1 MNHLTRRAALLA
13 AVPASALALALP
25 AAPAHAQAPV
35 APEQAASAPA
45 TPAADLPPL
54 YADEFARARAFVAG
68 MMEAGVVVP
77 QPRDPG
83 GGYTHEQHKRNYRAI
98 LLSGQLYRITGD
110 QAYADYVRAML
121 LAYADLYP
129 TLGDHPAR
137 SNQNAGRLFWQVL
150 NDAVWLVHAVQ
161 GYAEIR
167 DGLSA
172 ADRERIDSQVFRRA
186 AHFLSVESQA
196 TFDRIHN
203 HATWATAGVGMTGYL
218 LGDRDLVERALL
230 GSDKSGQAGFLRQT
244 ELLFSPDGYY
254 AEGPY
259 YQRYALMPFMVFADA
274 IARNDPQRRIFE
286 HRDGILL
293 KALRTTIQLTYGGYF
308 FPFNDALKDKSLR
321 TEELY
326 HGIAIAY
333 AQTRD
338 PSLLSIARMQDRTV
352 LTPAGQLVA
361 ADLAAGRAEPFPFR
375 SMLLRDGPEGEQGAV
390 AILREGEG
398 PRHTALVAKN
408 SSQGMGH
415 GHFDKLSWQL
425 FDNGHEIVRDY
436 GAARF
441 LNIEAKEGGRYL
453 PENETWAKQTLAHN
467 ALVVDGRSHFDGKVR
482 PASAVAPEQ
491 LHFSVEPG
499 LQVSS
504 ARVDGAYTGVGIV
517 RTLVMADVPGL
528 ESPVVFDL
536 VTAESEGTHSY
547 DLPLHYQGAV
557 IELGFPVESHVAARP
572 VLGDGHGYQHVWV
585 DAEATPAAGD
595 GALTWLLDG
604 RFYTY
609 RFATDGAT
617 RAVLGQVGA
626 NDPDFNLRREPL
638 VLLRRESAGG
648 TTFATLLESHGRYD
662 GAAEQ
667 TVASRS
673 RVAAMRHER
682 QGGKDIVVL
691 TLKDGG
697 QVALAVSHDP
707 DPGARHSATVDGRE
721 IAWSG
726 FAAIVEIGRGGN

>member
-1 MNHLTRRAALLA
+1 
-13 AVPASALALALP
+13 
-25 AAPAHAQAPV
+25 
-35 APEQAASAPA
+35 
-45 TPAADLPPL
+45 
-54 YADEFARARAFVAG
+54 
-68 MMEAGVVVP
+68 
-77 QPRDPG
+77 
-83 GGYTHEQHKRNYRAI
+83 
-98 LLSGQLYRITGD
+98 
-110 QAYADYVRAML
+110 
-121 LAYADLYP
+121 
-129 TLGDHPAR
+129 
-137 SNQNAGRLFWQVL
+137 
-150 NDAVWLVHAVQ
+150 
-161 GYAEIR
+161 
-167 DGLSA
+167 
-172 ADRERIDSQVFRRA
+172 
-186 AHFLSVESQA
+186 
-196 TFDRIHN
+196 
-203 HATWATAGVGMTGYL
+203 
-218 LGDRDLVERALL
+218 
-230 GSDKSGQAGFLRQT
+230 
-244 ELLFSPDGYY
+244 
-254 AEGPY
+254 
-259 YQRYALMPFMVFADA
+259 
-274 IARNDPQRRIFE
+274 
-286 HRDGILL
+286 
-293 KALRTTIQLTYGGYF
+293 
-308 FPFNDALKDKSLR
+308 
-321 TEELY
+321 
-326 HGIAIAY
+326 
-333 AQTRD
+333 
-338 PSLLSIARMQDRTV
+338 
-352 LTPAGQLVA
+352 
-361 ADLAAGRAEPFPFR
+361 
-375 SMLLRDGPEGEQGAV
+375 
-390 AILREGEG
+390 
-398 PRHTALVAKN
+398 
-408 SSQGMGH
+408 
-415 GHFDKLSWQL
+415 
-425 FDNGHEIVRDY
+425 
-436 GAARF
+436 
-441 LNIEAKEGGRYL
+441 
-453 PENETWAKQTLAHN
+453 
-467 ALVVDGRSHFDGKVR
+467 
-482 PASAVAPEQ
+482 
-491 LHFSVEPG
+491 VEPG

-504 ARVDGAYTGVGIV
+504 ARVDGAYPGVGIV

-572 VLGDGHGYQHVWV
+572 VLGEGHGYQHVWV

>member
-1 MNHLTRRAALLA
+1 MSRLLRRAASLA
-13 AVPASALALALP
+13 TAPVSALALAL
-25 AAPAHAQAPV
+25 ALTASGAPLHAQAAAEASPV
-35 APEQAASAPA
+35 GENM
-45 TPAADLPPL
+45 PPL
-54 YADEFARARAFVAG
+54 YADEFARARAFVG
-68 MMEAGVVVP
+68 EMMEAGVVVP

-98 LLSGQLYRITGD
+98 LLAGQLYRITGD
-110 QAYADYVRAML
+110 RPYADYVREML

-129 TLGDHPAR
+129 TLGEHPAR
-137 SNQNAGRLFWQVL
+137 SNQYSGRLFWQVL

-167 DGLSA
+167 DTLTA
-172 ADRERIDSQVFRRA
+172 ADRERIDSRVFRPA
-186 AHFLSVESQA
+186 AHFLSVESQS

-218 LGDRDLVERALL
+218 LGDRDMVDRALL
-230 GSDKSGQAGFLRQT
+230 GSDKSGEAGFLRQT

-274 IARNDPQRRIFE
+274 IARNDPDRRIFE

-293 KALRTTIQLTYGGYF
+293 KALRTTVQLTYGGYF
-308 FPFNDALKDKSLR
+308 FPFNDAMKDKSLR

-338 PSLLSIARMQDRTV
+338 PALLSIAQMQDRTV

-375 SMLLRDGPEGEQGAV
+375 SMLLRDGPQGEQGAV

-425 FDNGHEIVRDY
+425 YDNGHEIVRDY

-441 LNIEAKEGGRYL
+441 LNIEAKQGGRYL
-453 PENETWAKQTLAHN
+453 PENETWAKQTVAHN
-467 ALVVDGRSHFDGKVR
+467 ALVVDRRSHFDGKVK

-491 LHFSVEPG
+491 LHFSDEPG
-499 LQVSS
+499 LQVTS

-536 VTAESEGTHSY
+536 VTAESDAPHSY

-572 VLGDGHGYQHVWV
+572 VLGEDHGYQHVWV
-585 DAEATPAAGD
+585 DATGRPDAGD

-617 RAVLGQVGA
+617 QAILGQVGA
-626 NDPDFNLRREPL
+626 NDPEFNLRREPL
-638 VLLRRESAGG
+638 ILLRREGAGG

-673 RVAAMRHER
+673 RVAAMRHHR

-697 QVALAVSHDP
+697 QVALAVSHDA
-707 DPGARHSATVDGRE
+707 DPAARHRATIDGQQL
-721 IAWSG
+721 AWTG